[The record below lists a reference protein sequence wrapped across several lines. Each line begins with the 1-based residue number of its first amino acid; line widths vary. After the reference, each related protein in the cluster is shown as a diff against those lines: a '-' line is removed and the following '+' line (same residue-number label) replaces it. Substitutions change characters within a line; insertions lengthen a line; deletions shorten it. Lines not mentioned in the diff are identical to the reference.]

1 MNLWDTW
8 HRLIDGLRGGITA
21 LMDRLA
27 GLDDPERRPAA
38 FSIALVAL
46 SAKMSRADGIVT
58 ADEVAAFRRVVEI
71 PPGEEDNVQRLFDLA
86 KRDVAGF
93 EAYAG
98 RINRLAGGDALF
110 LADVLDGLFHIA
122 VADGYVHEAE
132 MDYLARVAE
141 LFGLDQA
148 AFDRLASRFVRVD
161 GGDPYEV
168 LGISPAADDAAVKAH
183 WRKLVIENHPDR
195 ILAHGLPPEAMRLAT
210 DRLAAIND
218 AWAKIRA
225 ERGI

>member
-1 MNLWDTW
+1 MKLWDTW

-168 LGISPAADDAAVKAH
+168 LGISPATDDVTIKAH

>member
-1 MNLWDTW
+1 MSLWDTW
-8 HRLIDGLRGGITA
+8 HRLIDGLRGGLAA

-71 PPGEEDNVQRLFDLA
+71 PAGEEENVRRLFDLA
-86 KRDVAGF
+86 KRDIAGF
-93 EAYAG
+93 EAYAA
-98 RINRLAGGDALF
+98 RISRLAGGDALF

-122 VADGYVHEAE
+122 IADGYVHEAE
-132 MDYLARVAE
+132 MAYLERVAE

-148 AFDRLASRFVRVD
+148 AFDRLACRFVRRD
-161 GGDPYEV
+161 GADPYAV
-168 LGISPAADDAAVKAH
+168 LGVSPAAGDAAIRAE
-183 WRKLVIENHPDR
+183 WRRLVMENHPDR
-195 ILAHGLPPEAMRLAT
+195 ILAHGLPPEAIRLAT

-218 AWAKIRA
+218 AWARIRA